1 MEEEK
6 AIELAEEFTKMD
18 FSNPMGWT
26 GYYDT
31 ELNELSLAVKTVLN
45 MLKEKDKEIEH
56 QIEKRNNQKAELAIL
71 NEKQKE
77 MNKLINTVK
86 SYKGQMKKET
96 KRIKSLEKEAQGYF
110 EENIKKDKMIDLIID
125 EYEYNERINLK
136 DFCEDELRKDTCIQD
151 CKTCIKQYFEQKSDK
166 RRLIAI
172 F

>member
-1 MEEEK
+1 MPMTKEQEK
-6 AIELAEEFTKMD
+6 AIERCEELIKPENANWIGI
-18 FSNPMGWT
+18 SNQEAIR
-26 GYYDT
+26 
-31 ELNELSLAVKTVLN
+31 ELVNK
-45 MLKEKDKEIEH
+45 LKEKDKEIEH

-86 SYKGQMKKET
+86 SYKGQMKKEA
-96 KRIKSLEKEAQGYF
+96 KIIKSLEKEAQKYF
-110 EENIKKDKMIDLIID
+110 EENIKKDEMIDLIID

-151 CKTCIKQYFEQKSDK
+151 RKTCIKQYFEQKSDK